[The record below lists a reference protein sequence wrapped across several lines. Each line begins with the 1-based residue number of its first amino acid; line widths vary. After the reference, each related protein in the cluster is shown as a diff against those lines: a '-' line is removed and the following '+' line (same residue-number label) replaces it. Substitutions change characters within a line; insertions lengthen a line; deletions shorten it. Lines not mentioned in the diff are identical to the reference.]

1 MTVMKAL
8 LTGPTGFIGSHL
20 AEELLKRGYTVT
32 CLVRKSSNLK
42 WLENLDVTLHRGDC
56 RDRDSLYDAIK
67 GVDYIFHLA
76 GLTRAPREKDF
87 FEVNAKGT
95 ENLLEAVVSENPSI
109 KRFIYVSSLAAAGP
123 CPKGTPITED
133 TEPRPVSS
141 YGRSKLEAERFVRK
155 HSSSIPATIIRPPA
169 VYGPRDR
176 DFYLLYRM
184 LNRGI
189 FPYWGES
196 YYSLVYVE
204 DLVRGIISAAESKE
218 AEGET
223 FFLAD
228 TAIYSNIEI
237 ARVIADS
244 LGRRP
249 VRLPLPKCLVR
260 AVAGVGKLFG
270 ANNCIINV
278 DKAREL
284 GYSRWVCDPA
294 KAQKKLGFSSQ
305 IPMDKGF
312 RWTTN
317 WYKIHQWL

>member
-1 MTVMKAL
+1 MIVIVTAMKAL

-20 AEELLKRGYTVT
+20 AEELLKRGYTVD
-32 CLVRKSSNLK
+32 CLVRKNSDLK
-42 WLENLDVTLHRGDC
+42 WLENLDVHLHTGDC
-56 RDRDSLYDAIK
+56 RQKDSLRDAVK
-67 GVDYIFHLA
+67 GVDYVFHLA

-87 FEVNAKGT
+87 FEINTDGT
-95 ENLLEAVVSENPSI
+95 ENLLQAVLAECPSI

-123 CPKGTPITED
+123 CTKGLPLTED
-133 TEPRPVSS
+133 TEPKPVSS
-141 YGRSKLEAERFVRK
+141 YGRSKLEAEHIVRK
-155 HSSSIPATIIRPPA
+155 HSSSIPSTIIRPPA

-176 DFYLLYRM
+176 DFYLLYRV
-184 LNRGI
+184 LNKGI

-196 YYSLVYVE
+196 FYSLVYVE

-223 FFLAD
+223 FFFAD
-228 TAIYSNIEI
+228 TSIYSNIEI

-249 VRLPLPKCLVR
+249 VRLPLPKCLVW
-260 AVAGVGKLFG
+260 AVAGMGKLFG

-284 GYSRWVCDPA
+284 GYSRWVCDPT
-294 KAQKKLGFSSQ
+294 KAQKKTRVLV
-305 IPMDKGF
+305 
-312 RWTTN
+312 TN
-317 WYKIHQWL
+317 INGQRF